1 MKQSIWMRVT
11 IATVIWVSAV
21 QAQNPGQ
28 DTPGRAIMIP
38 NVDVQAKVREMI
50 ATGGQDEAL
59 RVVSVANESN
69 LGIYLI
75 YLNPRDSDG
84 PITLS
89 THDDVPEVYFV
100 LQGEGIVY
108 HGGTIDNP
116 TPRSFAVVGPG
127 TSGIGRNYLSQRVGP
142 GDLFIVTPDTPHQ
155 VNVGAETEMVYLV
168 VRIDPE
174 KHLELQ

>member
-1 MKQSIWMRVT
+1 MKQSIWMTV
-11 IATVIWVSAV
+11 IATAICVSAV
-21 QAQNPGQ
+21 QAQNPEQ
-28 DTPGRAIMIP
+28 DVPGRAIMIS
-38 NVDVQAKVREMI
+38 NADVQAKLREMI
-50 ATGGQDEAL
+50 AAGGQDEAL
-59 RVVSVANESN
+59 RVVSVAGESN

-75 YLNPRDSDG
+75 HLNPRDSEG

-89 THDDVPEVYFV
+89 THNDVPEVYYV

-108 HGGTIDNP
+108 HGGTIENP
-116 TPRSFAVVGPG
+116 APRSFAVVGPG
-127 TSGIGRNYLSQRVGP
+127 TSGFGRDYLSQRVGP

>member
-1 MKQSIWMRVT
+1 MKQSMWG
-11 IATVIWVSAV
+11 IATLATTIFAVSV
-21 QAQNPGQ
+21 HAQNADVPGA
-28 DTPGRAIMIP
+28 AIMIP
-38 NVDVQAKVREMI
+38 SADVQAKVMEMV
-50 ATGGQDEAL
+50 ASGGQDEAL
-59 RVVSVANESN
+59 RVVSVAGESN
-69 LGIYLI
+69 LGIYVI
-75 YLNPRDSDG
+75 HLNPRETEG
-84 PITLS
+84 PITLT
-89 THDDVPEVYFV
+89 THDDVPEVYYV

-108 HGGTIDNP
+108 HGGTIENP

-127 TSGIGRNYLSQRVGP
+127 TTGIGRDYLSQRVGP

>member
-1 MKQSIWMRVT
+1 MKHSIWMT
-11 IATVIWVSAV
+11 ATLATVFWVSAV
-21 QAQNPGQ
+21 QAQGLEQ
-28 DTPGRAIMIP
+28 DVPGRAIMIP
-38 NVDVQAKVREMI
+38 NADVQAKLREMI
-50 ATGGQDEAL
+50 AAGVQDEAV
-59 RVVSVANESN
+59 RVVSVDGESN

-75 YLNPRDSDG
+75 HLNPRESDG

-89 THDDVPEVYFV
+89 THNDVPEVYYV

-108 HGGTIDNP
+108 HGGTIENP
-116 TPRSFAVVGPG
+116 VPRSFAVVGPG
-127 TSGIGRNYLSQRVGP
+127 TSGIGRDYLSQRVGP

-174 KHLELQ
+174 MHLEIQ